1 MGEQHRAAD
10 DVEVIPCGAERAG
23 DVHRLTQA
31 AFAPYARLQPP
42 SGAVAES
49 VEQVEA
55 VLAAGGGAVAERA
68 GVAVGC
74 LRWSLRDD
82 GDLYVGRVAVD
93 PRERGTGI
101 GRALMAWAEADARRR
116 GCPGLSVGVRV
127 ALPENLAYFQR
138 MGFVVTGEHSHDG
151 FDQPTWLSLR
161 KDLAPSPSSSSP
173 STSGPRTWTRPV

>member
-1 MGEQHRAAD
+1 VLEPDLVGDTMVVA
-10 DVEVIPCGAERAG
+10 CGAERAE

-31 AFAPYARLQPP
+31 AFAPYGRLRPP

-49 VEQVEA
+49 VDLVA
-55 VLAAGGGAVAERA
+55 AALAAGGGAVAERD

-74 LRWSLRDD
+74 LRWRIGDD

-93 PRERGTGI
+93 PSEQGSGV
-101 GRALMAWAEADARRR
+101 GGALMAWAEAEARQR
-116 GCPGLSVGVRV
+116 GCGGLSVGVRV

-138 MGFVVTGEHSHDG
+138 MGFVVPGEHSHDG

-161 KDLAPSPSSSSP
+161 KDLAAE
-173 STSGPRTWTRPV
+173 TR

>member
-1 MGEQHRAAD
+1 VGEQQRAAD
-10 DVEVIPCGAERAG
+10 DVKVVPCGAERAG

-173 STSGPRTWTRPV
+173 

>member
-1 MGEQHRAAD
+1 MGEQKRAAD
-10 DVEVIPCGAERAG
+10 EVVVVACGAERSD

-31 AFAPYARLQPP
+31 AFAPYARLVPP

-49 VEQVEA
+49 MENVAA

-93 PRERGTGI
+93 PGERGSGI
-101 GRALMAWAEADARRR
+101 GGALMAWAEAEARRR
-116 GCPGLSVGVRV
+116 GCGGLRVGVRV

-161 KDLAPSPSSSSP
+161 KDLAAE
-173 STSGPRTWTRPV
+173 TR